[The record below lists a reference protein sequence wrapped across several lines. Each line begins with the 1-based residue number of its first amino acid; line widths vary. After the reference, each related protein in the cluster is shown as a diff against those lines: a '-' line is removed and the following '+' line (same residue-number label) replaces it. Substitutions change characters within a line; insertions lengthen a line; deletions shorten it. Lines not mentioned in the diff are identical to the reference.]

1 VRRAIA
7 ENERMLMNTTEKA
20 PVLGL
25 DIGTSH
31 IVAARTS
38 EQNFQY
44 ERQLNA
50 FVSVPYSKL
59 AQGLLAKERIAH
71 AVQGNEILV
80 YGNESE
86 QFAELFH
93 VEARRPMMG
102 GILNPGEAD
111 GLLVIRQI
119 ITRLLGRAKKPG
131 QHVYFSVPAPTPGG
145 SEEKFTFHE
154 ATLREV
160 LKELGYEPKSVTEGL
175 AVVYGELGDSNFTGI
190 GVSCGGGMC
199 NVCLAYLSVPVL
211 SFSVPK
217 GGDYID
223 TSSAAAIH
231 DLATSVRVQKE
242 HGFRFNGFFE
252 NKIHHALSVYYDDLV
267 QTLVSAMRDTFASAA
282 HLPKLKQPVPMVLS
296 GGTVMPTGFLE
307 RFEKALKATD
317 FPIELSGVRVAA
329 DPLHSTAKGTLVA
342 GLCEA

>member
-1 VRRAIA
+1 
-7 ENERMLMNTTEKA
+7 MKPTEQS

-31 IVAARTS
+31 IVAARNF

-50 FVSVPYSKL
+50 FVSLPYTKL
-59 AQGLLAKERIAH
+59 AENLMAKEHINH
-71 AVQGNEILV
+71 AVQGKEILV
-80 YGNESE
+80 FGNEAE

-93 VEARRPMMG
+93 VEARRPMTD

-131 QHVYFSVPAPTPGG
+131 QPIYFSVPAPAMGVTDDR
-145 SEEKFTFHE
+145 FTFHE
-154 ATLREV
+154 TTLREC
-160 LKELGYEPKSVTEGL
+160 LRDMGYEPKSISEGL

-199 NVCLAYLSVPVL
+199 NVCLAYLSVPVI

-223 TSSAAAIH
+223 ASSATAIK
-231 DLATSVRVQKE
+231 DLATSVRVEKE
-242 HGFRFNGFFE
+242 KGFRFNGFFE
-252 NKIHHALSVYYDDLV
+252 NKVYHALSVYYDDVIQSLV
-267 QTLVSAMRDTFASAA
+267 KSMRDAFTNAA
-282 HLPKLKQPVPMVLS
+282 HLPKLKQAVPLVLS
-296 GGTVMPTGFLE
+296 GGTAMPPGFQE
-307 RFEKALKATD
+307 RFEKALRASD
-317 FPIELSGVRVAA
+317 FPIELSEIRTAA

-342 GLCEA
+342 TLCES

>member
-1 VRRAIA
+1 MKA
-7 ENERMLMNTTEKA
+7 TEQS

-31 IVAARTS
+31 IVAARNF

-50 FVSVPYSKL
+50 FVSIPYTKL
-59 AQGLLAKERIAH
+59 AEGLMAKQHINH
-71 AVQGNEILV
+71 AVQGKEILV
-80 YGNESE
+80 FGNEAE

-93 VEARRPMMG
+93 VETRRPMMH

-119 ITRLLGRAKKPG
+119 IMRLLGRAKKPG
-131 QHVYFSVPAPTPGG
+131 QPLYFSVPAPSMGVTDDRY
-145 SEEKFTFHE
+145 TFHE
-154 ATLREV
+154 TTLREC
-160 LKELGYEPKSVTEGL
+160 LRDLGYEPKSISEGL

-199 NVCLAYLSVPVL
+199 NVCLAYLSVPVI

-223 TSSAAAIH
+223 TSSATATH
-231 DLATSVRVQKE
+231 DLATCVRVEKE
-242 HGFRFNGFFE
+242 KGFRFNGFFE
-252 NKIHHALSVYYDDLV
+252 NKVYHALSVYYDDVIQSLV
-267 QTLVSAMRDTFASAA
+267 KAMRDAFSNAA
-282 HLPKLKQPVPMVLS
+282 NLPKLKQAVPLVLS
-296 GGTVMPTGFLE
+296 GGTAMPPGFQE
-307 RFEKALKATD
+307 RFEKALRATD
-317 FPIELSGVRVAA
+317 FPIELSEIRTAGDA
-329 DPLHSTAKGTLVA
+329 LHSTAKGTLVA
-342 GLCEA
+342 TLCES

>member
-1 VRRAIA
+1 
-7 ENERMLMNTTEKA
+7 MKTTEQS

-31 IVAARTS
+31 IVAARNF

-50 FVSVPYSKL
+50 FVSIPYTKL
-59 AQGLLAKERIAH
+59 AESLMAKENINH
-71 AVQGNEILV
+71 AVQGKEILV
-80 YGNESE
+80 FGNESE

-93 VEARRPMMG
+93 VEARRPMMD

-131 QHVYFSVPAPTPGG
+131 QPLYFSVPAAPAGVNDD
-145 SEEKFTFHE
+145 KFTFHE
-154 ATLREV
+154 TTLREC
-160 LKELGYEPKSVTEGL
+160 LRDLGYEPKSISEGL
-175 AVVYGELGDSNFTGI
+175 AVVYGELGESNFTGI

-199 NVCLAYLSVPVL
+199 NVCLAYLSVPVIT
-211 SFSVPK
+211 FSVPK

-223 TSSAAAIH
+223 SNSASAIK
-231 DLATSVRVQKE
+231 DLATCVRVEKE
-242 HGFRFNGFFE
+242 KGFRFNGFFE
-252 NKIHHALSVYYDDLV
+252 NKTFHALSVYYDDVIQSLV
-267 QTLVSAMRDTFASAA
+267 KAMRDAFSNAA
-282 HLPKLKQPVPMVLS
+282 NLPKLKHPVPLVLS
-296 GGTVMPTGFLE
+296 GGTAMPPGFQD
-307 RFEKALKATD
+307 RFEKALRSAD
-317 FPIELSGVRVAA
+317 FPIELSEIRTAT

-342 GLCEA
+342 TLCEA

>member
-1 VRRAIA
+1 MHA
-7 ENERMLMNTTEKA
+7 TEPV

-31 IVAARTS
+31 VVAGRS
-38 EQNFQY
+38 LDQNFQY

-50 FVSVPYSKL
+50 FVTIPYTKM
-59 AQGLLAKERIAH
+59 AQNVLTKERIAH

-80 YGNESE
+80 FGNESE
-86 QFAELFH
+86 QFAEMFH
-93 VEARRPMMG
+93 VEARRPMMN

-111 GLLVIRQI
+111 GVLVIRQI
-119 ITRLLGRAKKPG
+119 ITKLLGRAKKPG
-131 QHVYFSVPAPTPGG
+131 QTLYFSVPAPVPGTND
-145 SEEKFTFHE
+145 EKFTFHE
-154 ATLREV
+154 STLRES
-160 LKELGYEPKSVTEGL
+160 LKELGYEPRSLTEGL

-223 TSSAAAIH
+223 AGSAASIR

-242 HGFRFNGFFE
+242 KGFRFNGFFD
-252 NKIHHALSVYYDDLV
+252 NKTYHALSVYYDDMIQSLV
-267 QTLVSAMRDTFASAA
+267 KTMRDTFSNAA
-282 HLPKLKQPVPMVLS
+282 HLPKLKQPVPLVLS
-296 GGTVMPTGFLE
+296 GGTAMPPGFQE
-307 RFEKALKATD
+307 RFEKALNASD
-317 FPIELSGVRVAA
+317 FPVALSEVRLAS

-342 GLCEA
+342 ALCEA